1 MIGLS
6 RRIERYADHGV
17 DIAEQVVFAAT
28 GVMIELSSND
38 LV

>member
-17 DIAEQVVFAAT
+17 DIAEQAVFAVT
-28 GVMIELSSND
+28 GVTVELLGND
-38 LV
+38 PR